1 MAEED
6 ISEELPKV
14 VQDAVENEPNEMPP
28 KMEQPGSKED
38 TPPPSEPE

>member
-6 ISEELPKV
+6 LSEELPKV
-14 VQDAVENEPNEMPP
+14 VQDEVENEPNETPP
-28 KMEQPGSKED
+28 NMEQRGSKED